1 MSAYSAVRQYLHIHA
16 ADHQETDGILS
27 FKDPNVLLVAV
38 GDGVTPRTASL
49 FAFRSAWR
57 CVSIDPAM
65 RNNGAWSEVVSLTTL
80 KSRVQDVTVAVKE
93 TELVVMVLWHCHC
106 GIDDAMGCLEF
117 DGVKWD
123 CGDRNISRKLRKR
136 VAVVSCACCNYDEAQ
151 SVMPDGAPPD
161 VEYED
166 LAVPGL
172 MRTVRVWKFLK

>member
-65 RNNGAWSEVVSLTTL
+65 RSDGAWSGVVSLTTL
-80 KSRVQDVTVAVKE
+80 KSRVQDVTVTVKE
-93 TELVVMVLWHCHC
+93 MERVVMVMWHCHC
-106 GIDDAMGCLEF
+106 GIDDAVGCLEF
-117 DGVKWD
+117 EGIKWD
-123 CGDRNISRKLRKR
+123 CGDRDMSRKLRKR
-136 VAVVSCACCNYDEAQ
+136 VAVISCACCNYDEVQ
-151 SVMPDGAPPD
+151 RVMPDGAPPD

-166 LAVPGL
+166 IAVPGL